1 MYSLH
6 RSFHLF
12 SSKILLPMDRNRPYL
27 TNMCKSSII
36 AHKDFDV
43 TVVTGPMPL
52 ALKAEHMVNS
62 QKVRAVLE
70 KSPLAQTWP

>member
-1 MYSLH
+1 
-6 RSFHLF
+6 
-12 SSKILLPMDRNRPYL
+12 MDRNRLYF

-52 ALKAEHMVNS
+52 ALKAEDMVNS

-70 KSPLAQTWP
+70 KSPSIPLCKRGKQSECPDLLICYKI